1 MKATIARESFTRA
14 YQAVSACVPRS
25 SPKAVLQ
32 SIRFDAAIGDGSV
45 LIGTDLDVGMRYSLS
60 GLNVERPGSVLLPPC
75 FGDVL
80 RTCHDTDLSLDLN
93 DGNLTVR
100 GLHSEFT
107 LATEDAN
114 LFPDVLAFQ
123 SEDCYE
129 CDAAALAEAIGR
141 TVFCCDP
148 ESTRYALGGLLFE
161 LESVRVNMVGTDGR
175 RLARTTIELVAIGTP
190 KPPQVPPVVSIKT
203 LKLITRLAAD
213 SGGAL
218 QFCFDGQSIQ
228 LKGEHATV
236 SGQLVEGRFPRYQDV
251 FPSGKVASIT
261 IESGPFRQAVDQAS
275 IATSEESRGVDFT
288 FEQGQLVLKSQAAVK
303 GASKVSIP
311 LAYDGPTV
319 ELTID
324 PHYLSQGLK
333 TLPDDSMLS
342 LELFGPDRAIM
353 IQIGSEWCYVLMPL
367 TRGE

>member
-1 MKATIARESFTRA
+1 MKVTIARESFQRA
-14 YQAVSACVPRS
+14 YQAVSACVARS

-32 SIRFDAAIGDGSV
+32 SIKFHAEIGDDSV
-45 LIGTDLDVGMRYSLS
+45 LVGTDLDVGMRYSLL
-60 GLNVERPGSVLLPPC
+60 GLNVARPGSVLLPPC

-80 RTCHDTDLSLDLN
+80 RTCQDTELSLDL
-93 DGNLTVR
+93 DDANLTVR

-114 LFPDVLAFQ
+114 LFPDVAGFDAQ
-123 SEDCYE
+123 DCFE
-129 CDAAALAEAIGR
+129 CDAAALAEAIAR
-141 TVFCCDP
+141 TAFCCDP

-161 LESVRVNMVGTDGR
+161 LESARVNMVGTDGR
-175 RLARTTIELVAIGTP
+175 RLARTAIELVAIGTP
-190 KPPQVPPVVSIKT
+190 KPPHPPPVVSIKT

-213 SGGAL
+213 SRGAF
-218 QFCFDGQSIQ
+218 QFCFAGQSIQ
-228 LKGEHATV
+228 LKSEHATL
-236 SGQLVEGRFPRYQDV
+236 SGQLVDGRFPRYQDV

-275 IATSEESRGVDFT
+275 IATSEDSRGVDLT

-333 TLPDDSMLS
+333 ALPDDFVLS
-342 LELFGPDRAIM
+342 LELFGPDRAIVLRS
-353 IQIGSEWCYVLMPL
+353 GSEWCYVLMPL

>member
-1 MKATIARESFTRA
+1 MKVTIARESFQRA

-32 SIRFDAAIGDGSV
+32 SIKFHAEIGDDSV
-45 LIGTDLDVGMRYSLS
+45 LVGTDLDVGMRYSLL
-60 GLNVERPGSVLLPPC
+60 GLNVARPGSVLLPPC
-75 FGDVL
+75 FGEVL
-80 RTCHDTDLSLDLN
+80 RTCQDTELSLDL
-93 DGNLTVR
+93 DDANLTVR

-114 LFPDVLAFQ
+114 LFPDVAGFDAQ
-123 SEDCYE
+123 DCFE
-129 CDAAALAEAIGR
+129 CDAAALAEAIAR
-141 TVFCCDP
+141 TAFCCDP

-161 LESVRVNMVGTDGR
+161 LESARVNMVGTDGR
-175 RLARTTIELVAIGTP
+175 RLARTAIELVAIGTP
-190 KPPQVPPVVSIKT
+190 KPPHPPPVVSIKT

-213 SGGAL
+213 SRGAF
-218 QFCFDGQSIQ
+218 QFCFAGQSIQ
-228 LKGEHATV
+228 LKSEHATL
-236 SGQLVEGRFPRYQDV
+236 SGQLVDGRFPRYQDV

-275 IATSEESRGVDFT
+275 IATSEESRGVDLT

-333 TLPDDSMLS
+333 ALPDDFVLS
-342 LELFGPDRAIM
+342 LELFGPDRAIVLRS
-353 IQIGSEWCYVLMPL
+353 GSEWCYVLMPL